1 MSSGQQVTEPE
12 ETVRLGLAGIAVS
25 AAPERVLD
33 VVFDGRRVWSFR
45 ADQAGTPR
53 AAETGE
59 GPEWWVPWPRQLAQ
73 HLQGVAEVLV
83 RDQEGTVLAAE
94 ELHFGSSDERV
105 RIEDRM
111 GRPLIMDSKGRLSL
125 PFEGNEDATGA
136 LLGAAHAVLGAL
148 EDAGLEGFLAYG
160 TLLGAVRGGAFIG
173 HDNDVDLGYVSSRT
187 QPVDVVRES
196 IRLERRLVRAGMEVE
211 RYSGAGVKVFVYD
224 DSGIRRGL
232 DVFGGFW
239 DGDHLAFLGEIYAP
253 FRREWLLPRS
263 TVTLE
268 GEEFPAPAEPERLLE
283 LMYGP
288 GWRVPDPTFA
298 FEPGTAARE
307 RLTRWFRGIR
317 EHRNQWDAW
326 YHAAKLQR
334 PFLKPHHVARL
345 LHRAEPAGCTVID
358 VGCGRGQDMAF
369 LASERHPTIGFDYSL
384 YATDYHLERA
394 ALHGWPLRAELLNF
408 LELRQVLGWGAR
420 LAREIEGP
428 RAVLAR
434 HFVNATSRRG
444 REGLFRF
451 SSMVLRGGGRLY
463 LEFFDSEDPREAEPD
478 DLLWEVDHRDIVEDA
493 VALGGTIEET
503 TFFDPNWFELPWHSA
518 DWDPKP
524 RGCRMTITWA

>member
-1 MSSGQQVTEPE
+1 MTGSE
-12 ETVRLGLAGIAVS
+12 ETVRLGLAGIAVT
-25 AAPERVLD
+25 AEPERVLD
-33 VVFDGRRVWSFR
+33 VRFDGRRVWSFR
-45 ADQAGTPR
+45 ADQAGTAR
-53 AAETGE
+53 AAEAGL
-59 GPEWWVPWPRQLAQ
+59 GPEWWVPWPKAFAQ
-73 HLQGVAEVLV
+73 HLVGFAAVEVV
-83 RDQEGTVLAAE
+83 DQAGTVLAAE
-94 ELHFGSSDERV
+94 ELSFGSSDDRV
-105 RIEDRM
+105 RIEDRL
-111 GRPLIMDSKGRLSL
+111 GRPLVMDSKGRMTL

-136 LLGAAHAVLGAL
+136 LLGAAHAVLDVL
-148 EDAGLEGFLAYG
+148 DSAGVEGFLAYG
-160 TLLGAVRGGAFIG
+160 TLLGAVRGGRFIG

-196 IRLERRLVRAGMEVE
+196 LRLERCLIRAGMEVE
-211 RYSGAGVKVFVYD
+211 RYSGAGIKVFVYD
-224 DSGIRRGL
+224 DAGIRRGL

-239 DGDHLAFLGEIYAP
+239 DGDRLALLGEIHAP
-253 FRREWLLPRS
+253 IRRESILPRS

-298 FEPGTAARE
+298 FDPETEARE
-307 RLTRWFRGIR
+307 TLGRWFRGVR
-317 EHRNQWDAW
+317 ERRNHWDAW
-326 YHAAKLQR
+326 YHAAKQQR

-345 LHRAEPAGCTVID
+345 LHRAEPAGTTVVD

-369 LASERHPTIGFDYSL
+369 LASERHPTIGLDYSL
-384 YATDYHLERA
+384 YAADYHVERS
-394 ALHGWPLRAELLNF
+394 ALHGWPVRTHTVNF

-451 SSMVLRGGGRLY
+451 SSMLLRGGGRLY
-463 LEFFDSEDPREAEPD
+463 LEFFDSDEPPDPDPED
-478 DLLWEVDHRDIVEDA
+478 LVWQVDHREIAAE
-493 VALGGTIEET
+493 VAAYGGTVEET
-503 TFFDPNWFELPWHSA
+503 TWFTPNWFELPWRTA
-518 DWDPKP
+518 EWDPRP
-524 RGCRMTITWA
+524 RGCRMTVRWA